1 MSVEMYPLHVLVPST
16 SGFLMFSCG
25 IEKDQWYEM
34 DLSVNL
40 QTYKHSKRN
49 KVRMGK
55 L

>member
-1 MSVEMYPLHVLVPST
+1 MPAEMYPPHVLVPSI
-16 SGFLMFSCG
+16 SGFLMFSWG

-40 QTYKHSKRN
+40 QTYKDSKRN
-49 KVRMGK
+49 KVRMGQ